1 MSDTS
6 NSPALSEIAEIV
18 RRSDEMLAHAWM
30 VRTFIKHCEE
40 IEDYTELM
48 GIVRAV
54 FDISR
59 ALETRLADPV
69 GYLRMLNKKLS
80 KLRQAVEQFAIDAL
94 KASTHTNFQQAVKSM
109 NVCLRELQTLSAQGQ
124 KLLAALPSAATKSLA
139 TNDDDDVEP
148 HE

>member
-1 MSDTS
+1 MPDAS
-6 NSPALSEIAEIV
+6 NSPVMTEIADIV
-18 RRSDEMLAHAWM
+18 RQVDEVLAHAWM

-40 IEDYTELM
+40 IDDYTELM

-80 KLRQAVEQFAIDAL
+80 KLRQAVEQFAIEAL

-109 NVCLRELQTLSAQGQ
+109 NVCLRELQALSARGQ
-124 KLLAALPSAATKSLA
+124 KLLIALPPATSATATAS
-139 TNDDDDVEP
+139 DDDSAE
-148 HE
+148 

>member
-1 MSDTS
+1 MTEMPDAS
-6 NSPALSEIAEIV
+6 NASVMTEIADVI
-18 RRSDEMLAHAWM
+18 RQCDEVLAHAWM

-40 IEDYTELM
+40 IDDYTELM

-94 KASTHTNFQQAVKSM
+94 KASTHTNFQQAVKSI
-109 NVCLRELQTLSAQGQ
+109 NVCLRELQLLSAHGQ
-124 KLLAALPSAATKSLA
+124 KLLAALPLA
-139 TNDDDDVEP
+139 TSTAVPASVDDADE
-148 HE
+148 

>member
-1 MSDTS
+1 MNDTS
-6 NSPALSEIAEIV
+6 NSPSITDIV
-18 RRSDEMLAHAWM
+18 CRCDEVLAHAWM

-59 ALETRLADPV
+59 ALETRLSDPV
-69 GYLRMLNKKLS
+69 GYLKMLNKKLS

-124 KLLAALPSAATKSLA
+124 KLLAILPPAAATDVA
-139 TNDDDDVEP
+139 ANDDDADESVG
-148 HE
+148 

>member
-1 MSDTS
+1 MNDASHAPVMT
-6 NSPALSEIAEIV
+6 EIADIV
-18 RRSDEMLAHAWM
+18 RQCDEMLAHAWM

-69 GYLRMLNKKLS
+69 GYLKMLNKKLS
-80 KLRQAVEQFAIDAL
+80 KLRQAVEQFAIDAP

-109 NVCLRELQTLSAQGQ
+109 NVSLRELQTLSVQGQ
-124 KLLAALPSAATKSLA
+124 KLLAALPPATSTVLASSDADAAES
-139 TNDDDDVEP
+139 NE
-148 HE
+148 

>member
-1 MSDTS
+1 MSDATVMTEM
-6 NSPALSEIAEIV
+6 ADVV
-18 RRSDEMLAHAWM
+18 RRCDEVLAHAWM

-40 IEDYTELM
+40 IDDYTELM

-69 GYLRMLNKKLS
+69 GYLRMLHKKLS
-80 KLRQAVEQFAIDAL
+80 KLRQAVEQFAIEAL

-109 NVCLRELQTLSAQGQ
+109 NVCLRELQALSAQGQ
-124 KLLAALPSAATKSLA
+124 KLLVASPVSENLPASENELG
-139 TNDDDDVEP
+139 DE
-148 HE
+148 